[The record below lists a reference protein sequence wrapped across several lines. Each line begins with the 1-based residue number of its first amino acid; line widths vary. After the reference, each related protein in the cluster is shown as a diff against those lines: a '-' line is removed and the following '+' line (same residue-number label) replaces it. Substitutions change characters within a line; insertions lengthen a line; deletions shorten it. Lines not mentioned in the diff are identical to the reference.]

1 MHGCSRLETLALS
14 YAHEGVVMI
23 EHLMTDAELRRL
35 DAAFAPGAGQRQ
47 DAIPE
52 TVRAFVREHMAL
64 TAVASAIG
72 GGAMRLV
79 RIVAFDKTAE
89 ANWFVPWHQDRSV
102 ALAERREAEGFG
114 AWTSKAGV
122 VHAEP
127 PVSLLEQMV
136 TLRVHL
142 DACGEDDGPLE
153 VAPGTHRHGR
163 LPRGRIDALV
173 ADAPVRLCL
182 AERGDILVMSPLLL
196 HRSQRARRPERRRV
210 LHLEYCSGRLAP
222 GLAWALAPATGDR
235 LH

>member
-1 MHGCSRLETLALS
+1 MHGGSRLDVLAHR
-14 YAHEGVVMI
+14 YAVDGVVMI

-35 DAAFAPGAGQRQ
+35 DGAFGPGAGRRQ

-52 TVRAFVREHMAL
+52 TARVFVREHKAL
-64 TAVASAIG
+64 ADVASAIG
-72 GGAMRLV
+72 GGAMQLV

-102 ALAERREAEGFG
+102 ALAERRETDGFG
-114 AWTSKAGV
+114 AWTSTAGV

-163 LPRGRIDALV
+163 LPRGEIEALV

-196 HRSQRARRPERRRV
+196 HRSQRARQPTRRRV
-210 LHLEYCSGRLAP
+210 LHLEYCSGRLAA
-222 GLAWALAPATGDR
+222 GLSWALDPVAGDR

>member
-1 MHGCSRLETLALS
+1 MYGGSRLEALARS
-14 YAHEGVVMI
+14 YANDGVVMI
-23 EHLMTDAELRRL
+23 EHLMTDAELCRL
-35 DAAFAPGAGQRQ
+35 DGAFGPGGGRRQ
-47 DAIPE
+47 DAIPD
-52 TVRAFVREHMAL
+52 TVRAFVSEHEGLAD
-64 TAVASAIG
+64 VASAIG

-102 ALAERREAEGFG
+102 ALAERRETEGFG
-114 AWTSKAGV
+114 AWTSKSGV

-142 DACGEDDGPLE
+142 DTCGEDDGPLE

-163 LPRGRIDALV
+163 LGRDGIEALV
-173 ADAPVRLCL
+173 AGVPVRLCL

-196 HRSQRARRPERRRV
+196 HRSQRARRPTRRRV
-210 LHLEYCSGRLAP
+210 LHLEYCSGRLAA
-222 GLAWALAPATGDR
+222 GLSWALDPVAGDR